1 MRPLSGIR
9 VVTIAVNVPGPLAVS
24 KLRDAGAQVTKVEP
38 PDGDPLE
45 SFCASWYRE
54 LHDGIT
60 TRRLD
65 LKSEDGAAHMR
76 GLLADTDLFIASQRP
91 AALARLGLDSAT
103 LLAPGCPTS
112 DLRWLNIV
120 GECQRPEVA
129 GHDLTYLARAGL
141 LGSEMPRTLMADVL
155 GAESAFARAVLLLH
169 EPPGTAASVGL
180 FDSLASLTAPLRH
193 GLTRPGGLLGG
204 GLPAYGVYPARNG
217 RVAIAALEP
226 HFRANLYSAL
236 GRPEGTSLGDAFRD
250 RSAAEWETWAR
261 ERDLPLSAVAD

>member
-45 SFCASWYRE
+45 GFCASWYRE

-65 LKSEDGAAHMR
+65 LKSEAGAEQMR
-76 GLLADTDLFIASQRP
+76 GLLADTDLFIGSQRP
-91 AALARLGLDSAT
+91 AALARLGLDAAT

-112 DLRWLNIV
+112 ALRWLNIV
-120 GECQRPEVA
+120 GECEQPEIA

-141 LGSEMPRTLMADVL
+141 LGTDLPRTLMADVL
-155 GAESAFARAVLLLH
+155 GAESAFARALLLLR
-169 EPPGTAASVGL
+169 EPPGTAANVGL
-180 FDSLASLTAPLRH
+180 FDSLASLVAPLRH
-193 GLTRPGGLLGG
+193 GLTSPGGVLGG
-204 GLPAYGVYPARNG
+204 GMPAYGVYPAREG

-226 HFRANLYSAL
+226 HFRANLYQAL
-236 GRPEGTSLGDAFRD
+236 GRAEGSTLRDAFYD
-250 RSAAEWETWAR
+250 RSAAEWETWAL
-261 ERDLPLSAVAD
+261 ERDLPLSAVTE